1 MILLNVPD
9 MSCGH
14 CKSAVENA
22 IKAVD
27 STAEVTVDVDTKTVR
42 IPENIDTNAVL
53 AAMKNAGYPAEIR
66 G

>member
-22 IKAVD
+22 IEAVD
-27 STAEVTVDVDTKTVR
+27 PAAEITVDVDTKTVR
-42 IPENIDTNAVL
+42 IPENIDTAAVL

>member
-27 STAEVTVDVDTKTVR
+27 PAAEITVDVDTKTVR
-42 IPENIDTNAVL
+42 IPENIDTAAVL